1 MNRFRSLI
9 AFTIAFSTFISVPVK
24 AQSAA
29 DFPSKPIRIVVP
41 FTAGGPADS
50 VTRFVGQWLADAWK
64 QSVVVENRPGAGGMI
79 GADLVAKAPPDGY
92 TLVLLVTG
100 HTILPAMRAKP
111 PYDVTRDFSPI
122 TIFIRAPKVVVVN
135 PTVPA
140 KSLRELIDLQKRE
153 PAKYSAYGTSGVASM
168 ANLSMEQVNQL
179 AGTQFQHIAYKG
191 GAATITD
198 LLGGQLPFGV
208 LDMGSVLTQVS
219 AGKLRVLAIT
229 SKNRATI
236 LPDVPTISETLGT
249 FEAAEWFGL
258 VAPRGVP
265 REIITKLEQE
275 IRRALLSPAAKSKYA
290 DPLGWE
296 MVASTPEEMEL
307 VIDSQT
313 RKWGDLV
320 RTLGLKLD

>member
-9 AFTIAFSTFISVPVK
+9 AFTIAFATFFSVPVK

-50 VTRFVGQWLADAWK
+50 VTRFVGQWLADTWK

-100 HTILPAMRAKP
+100 HTILPAMRTKP

-179 AGTQFQHIAYKG
+179 AGTQFQHVAYKG

-208 LDMGSVLTQVS
+208 LDMGSVLPQVN

-229 SKNRATI
+229 SKNRASI

-313 RKWGDLV
+313 RKWGELV